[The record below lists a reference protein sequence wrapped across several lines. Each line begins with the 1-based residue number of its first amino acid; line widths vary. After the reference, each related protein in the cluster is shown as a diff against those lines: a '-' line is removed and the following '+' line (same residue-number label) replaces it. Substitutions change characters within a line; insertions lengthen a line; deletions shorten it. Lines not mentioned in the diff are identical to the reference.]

1 MKKTMLM
8 MASILMLLSISAC
21 TNEKKDNQTAMNTN
35 VEVTSNAV
43 ENTNTEAST
52 NEKVSIQYENEL
64 VLASAQ
70 MAEFEYIEIVMK
82 KGTYSYDQFLQKAT
96 YTGEFYMQH
105 YKENELVNE
114 LKIEDFANSDTY
126 FNGAFQL
133 YLNDYNNDGNKE
145 FLVGQGMSE
154 RGTYYRMYTLSDKNE
169 FKQIDVGNEDNCLYI
184 YCDSASCDLENVD
197 ADNWKYK
204 QYDQEKGTLEIQN
217 K

>member
-1 MKKTMLM
+1 MVKMKGGINIMKKTMLM

-96 YTGEFYMQH
+96 YTGEF
-105 YKENELVNE
+105 
-114 LKIEDFANSDTY
+114 
-126 FNGAFQL
+126 
-133 YLNDYNNDGNKE
+133 
-145 FLVGQGMSE
+145 
-154 RGTYYRMYTLSDKNE
+154 
-169 FKQIDVGNEDNCLYI
+169 
-184 YCDSASCDLENVD
+184 
-197 ADNWKYK
+197 
-204 QYDQEKGTLEIQN
+204 
-217 K
+217 